1 MSTLCACVCMCLQE
15 GASQLNPHDDGAAG
29 KAGQGT
35 GGSPP
40 NTGKFGH
47 HHHLELRESSNQV

>member
-1 MSTLCACVCMCLQE
+1 MCLQE

-40 NTGKFGH
+40 NTGKFGTITT
-47 HHHLELRESSNQV
+47 